1 MPAIT
6 PVVPQQAPPQA
17 TTTGDAISQTIAQ
30 AADLYAQQQ
39 DRKAAEAYARDAQRT
54 AQAERARADAAGA
67 QVRADLARMGNSPA
81 WLVPMIIL
89 GGGALALIYFRG
101 KRR

>member
-1 MPAIT
+1 MPVIAPI
-6 PVVPQQAPPQA
+6 VPQQAPPQA
-17 TTTGDAISQTIAQ
+17 TTAGDALSQTIAQ

-39 DRKAAEAYARDAQRT
+39 DRKAAEAYARDAQRM

-67 QVRADLARMGNSPA
+67 QVRADLARMGSPA
-81 WLVPMIIL
+81 WLVPMIVL